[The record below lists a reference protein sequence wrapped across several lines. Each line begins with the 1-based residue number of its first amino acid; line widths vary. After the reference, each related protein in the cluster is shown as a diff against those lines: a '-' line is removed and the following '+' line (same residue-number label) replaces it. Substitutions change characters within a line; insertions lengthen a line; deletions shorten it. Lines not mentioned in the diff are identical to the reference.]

1 MPSRDKSTTGKPEEK
16 EQASEPQHEE
26 KVAEML
32 QSQLIHASETAIY
45 QGMQPMDALAII
57 LSWMASEMVRIQA
70 DLPKQTS
77 R

>member
-1 MPSRDKSTTGKPEEK
+1 MPSRDESARGKPEEK
-16 EQASEPQHEE
+16 EQTSELQQE

-32 QSQLIHASETAIY
+32 QSQLIHAFETAIY

>member
-1 MPSRDKSTTGKPEEK
+1 MPSRDDFTKGKPEEK
-16 EQASEPQHEE
+16 ERASEPQHAE

-32 QSQLIHASETAIY
+32 QSQLIHAFETAIY